1 MLDTLVAM
9 SCDGGDGGDGGDGAR
24 SSDPFSYQYQIIPQ
38 VKQVQR
44 RPNIDRQP

>member
-9 SCDGGDGGDGGDGAR
+9 SCDGGDGGDGAR